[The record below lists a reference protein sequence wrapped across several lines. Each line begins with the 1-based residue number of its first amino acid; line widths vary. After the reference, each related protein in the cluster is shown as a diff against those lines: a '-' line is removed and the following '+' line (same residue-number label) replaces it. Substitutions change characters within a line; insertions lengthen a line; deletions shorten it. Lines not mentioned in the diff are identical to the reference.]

1 MKSYLLTES
10 NDALVGMRLAGIR
23 GEIIKSKEELIIKLK
38 EKMEDVEV
46 GILILSTPVVDLA
59 RDDVMMAKLKSHETL
74 IIEIPSANQSF
85 DSDYIT
91 RYIRESIGVKF

>member
-1 MKSYLLTES
+1 MKSYLLTEN

-23 GEIIKSKEELIIKLK
+23 GEIIKSKEMLLQVLK
-38 EKMEDVEV
+38 EKMEDEV
-46 GILILSTPVVDLA
+46 TGILIITTPVVNLG
-59 RDDVMMAKLKSHETL
+59 REEVMMAKLKSNETL

-85 DSDYIT
+85 DNDYIT

>member
-1 MKSYLLTES
+1 MKSYLLTEN

-23 GEIIKSKEELIIKLK
+23 GEIIKSKEMLIKILK
-38 EKMEDVEV
+38 EKMDDDVT
-46 GILILSTPVVDLA
+46 GILIISTPIVNLG
-59 RDDVMMAKLKSHETL
+59 REEVMMAKLKSNETL

-85 DSDYIT
+85 DNDYIT

>member
-1 MKSYLLTES
+1 MKSYLLTENS
-10 NDALVGMRLAGIR
+10 DELVGMRLAGIR
-23 GEIIKSKEELIIKLK
+23 GEIINSKEALIKKLK
-38 EKMEDVEV
+38 EKMEDVEI

-59 RDDVMMAKLKSHETL
+59 REDVMMAKLKSNETL

-85 DSDYIT
+85 DNDYIT